1 MSTLLMVAAALGG
14 FGWYKAR
21 QLEQGRIRTAQEA
34 AATRIKPIGDFGAVK
49 ELSILP
55 LIDYYAAEPGLA
67 TEAGVAYLIE
77 ADGQRILMDTGLNQ
91 KKEHPSPLVR
101 NMQRLGIAPASL
113 DMLFFSHLHLDHVG
127 GRREEKRGEFSLSQG
142 PVELGAIAAFATQPL
157 KPSSFNPGPKP
168 ETVSG
173 PQVLAPGIASIGPQP
188 RFLFGLGYT
197 AEHSLAVNV
206 AGKGIVL
213 IIGCGHQTVEKII
226 ERAQALFNEPI
237 YAIVGGLH
245 LPIRGGRIMAGPLN
259 LQKIVGSDQP
269 PWKGLSEKDV
279 DAAIAAV
286 RAAAP
291 AVVALSAHD
300 SSDWVL
306 ARFSAEL
313 GEVCR
318 DLKVGQRITI

>member
-1 MSTLLMVAAALGG
+1 MRKLMLAAAAFGGAVLYEERRLRLGRELA
-14 FGWYKAR
+14 AR
-21 QLEQGRIRTAQEA
+21 ANRAAGLEPIR
-34 AATRIKPIGDFGAVK
+34 DFGAVK

-55 LIDYYAAEPGLA
+55 LIDYYAADPELA

-91 KKEHPSPLVR
+91 KQAHPSPLVR
-101 NMQRLGIAPASL
+101 NMQRLGIAPESL
-113 DMLFFSHLHLDHVG
+113 DMLFFSHGHLDHVG
-127 GRREEKRGEFSLSQG
+127 GRREEKRGEFSLSHG
-142 PVELGAIAAFATQPL
+142 TVKLAAIPAYAPLAL

-168 ETVSG
+168 EIVNG
-173 PQVLAPGIASIGPQP
+173 PRVLAPGIVSLGPQP

-206 AGKGIVL
+206 AGKGLVL
-213 IIGCGHQTVEKII
+213 IIGCGHQTIEKII
-226 ERAQALFNEPI
+226 ERAQALFDEPI

-300 SSDWVL
+300 SSDWAL

>member
-1 MSTLLMVAAALGG
+1 MTKSIMTAAALGA

-34 AATRIKPIGDFGAVK
+34 AAARIEPIRDFGAVK

-55 LIDYYAAEPGLA
+55 LIDYYAAEPELA

-91 KKEHPSPLVR
+91 KKAHPSPLVR
-101 NMQRLGIAPASL
+101 NMQRLGIAPESL
-113 DMLFFSHLHLDHVG
+113 NMLFFSHCHLDHVG

-142 PVELGAIAAFATQPL
+142 PVKLGAIPAYAAQPL
-157 KPSSFNPGPKP
+157 KPSSFNPGPRS
-168 ETVSG
+168 EIVSG
-173 PQVLAPGIASIGPQP
+173 PRVLAPGIASIGPQP

-197 AEHSLAVNV
+197 AEHSLAVKV
-206 AGKGIVL
+206 AGKGLVL
-213 IIGCGHQTVEKII
+213 IVGCGHQTIEKII

-245 LPIRGGRIMAGPLN
+245 LPIRGGRLMLGPLN
-259 LQKIVGSDQP
+259 LQKIVGSDQL

-300 SSDWVL
+300 SSDWAL
-306 ARFSAEL
+306 ARFRAEL